1 MTSKMIIALAAGTG
15 GVAPS
20 AVHLAQGFVKANPD
34 VPGLF
39 YFLGVAIFFALGALV
54 AFFFSETEAK
64 KAFFLGIGLPALI
77 ATAQT
82 QGGVPATP
90 PTAWTNLFFPSA
102 YAQASAPARPASA
115 DTPPK
120 LQFKPSTDCKQ
131 CEIWFT
137 DAEGAVVSKQVLGA
151 PTVRPKTIAVP
162 KGATQF
168 GIADPKTN
176 FKWVPIPA
184 EPNAPVTIEFDRK
197 YSPLN
202 DLRRGLGNYDLKSY
216 DQKIQLKKG

>member
-1 MTSKMIIALAAGTG
+1 MTSKFLIAMAAGTG
-15 GVAPS
+15 GIAPS
-20 AVHLAQGFVKANPD
+20 SVHLAQGFIKTNPD

-82 QGGVPATP
+82 QTP
-90 PTAWTNLFFPSA
+90 TKLALENIIPSA
-102 YAQASAPARPASA
+102 HAQASAPARPASA

-120 LQFKPSTDCKQ
+120 VQFKPPADCKQ
-131 CEIWFT
+131 CEIWFA
-137 DAEGAVVSKQVLGA
+137 DSDGAVVSKQILGA
-151 PTVRPKTIAVP
+151 PSNRTKSVAVP

-176 FKWVPIPA
+176 FKLVPIPA
-184 EPNAPVTIEFDRK
+184 ESNTPMTIEFDRK

-202 DLRRGLGNYDLKSY
+202 DLRRGLGNYELKAY
-216 DQKIQLKKG
+216 DPKIQLKKG